1 VTLPEENVISDRNH
15 FSQHAPETQ
24 ATLVNPASGIAN
36 DYLNLFNEIVML
48 IEQLPTMPEFIEDI
62 QAWHP
67 VSYQDYFAYSPLP
80 ERNQAL
86 AHYAEL
92 DAEFRNKFETIVA
105 ELDSKA
111 VGSVAAIRH
120 CFKSNA
126 DVNQTMLADLCLKA
140 GENLRKTLTR
150 ATSLVN
156 YGTRRARETAQ
167 HRADRLLNSNIRKA
181 G

>member
-1 VTLPEENVISDRNH
+1 VHEDTTVSDPTHPAQRT
-15 FSQHAPETQ
+15 AEKP
-24 ATLVNPASGIAN
+24 AALVNPASGLAN

-62 QAWHP
+62 LAWHP

-80 ERNQAL
+80 ERNKAL
-86 AHYAEL
+86 ANYAEL
-92 DAEFRNKFETIVA
+92 DADFRNKFETIVA
-105 ELDSKA
+105 ELDTKA
-111 VGSVAAIRH
+111 VGSVAAIRL
-120 CFKSNA
+120 CLKSNA
-126 DVNQTMLADLCLKA
+126 VDQNKLAQLCQKA
-140 GENLRKTLTR
+140 GENIRKTLTR

-167 HRADRLLNSNIRKA
+167 HRADRLLNSSIRKA

>member
-1 VTLPEENVISDRNH
+1 VREDPAVSDPNH
-15 FSQHAPETQ
+15 SVHRTTEKTA
-24 ATLVNPASGIAN
+24 ALVNPASGLAN

-80 ERNQAL
+80 ERNAAL
-86 AHYAEL
+86 AHYAAL
-92 DAEFRNKFETIVA
+92 DAEFRHKFETIVA
-105 ELDSKA
+105 ELDTKA
-111 VGSVAAIRH
+111 VGSVAAIRR

-126 DVNQTMLADLCLKA
+126 PVDQNMLSDICQKA

-156 YGTRRARETAQ
+156 HGTRRVRETAQ
-167 HRADRLLNSNIRKA
+167 HRADRLLGGDIRRA

>member
-1 VTLPEENVISDRNH
+1 VPEETVISDLNH
-15 FSQHAPETQ
+15 FSQRASEKQ
-24 ATLVNPASGIAN
+24 AALVNPASGLAN

-67 VSYQDYFAYSPLP
+67 VSYEDYFAYSPLP
-80 ERNQAL
+80 ERNKAL
-86 AHYAEL
+86 ENYAAL
-92 DAEFRNKFETIVA
+92 DADFRHKFETIVA
-105 ELDSKA
+105 ELDTKA
-111 VGSVAAIRH
+111 VGSVAAIRR

-126 DVNQTMLADLCLKA
+126 AVDQNTLSDLCQKA

-167 HRADRLLNSNIRKA
+167 NRADRLLNGDMRKT